1 MYSCLKSPGGIVG
14 SIVLK
19 HCVEVLDS
27 LRKSQCLC
35 RYFCLCLCQ
44 YFCLC
49 YFCLCFA
56 EACCRSCNGRKHV
69 PENTRYFFGTVRNVL
84 TNVLIVANM
93 KRSRHLYGQIRACSI
108 VRHSQC
114 RAASVSQD
122 KSFSRTRTRIIIRQS
137 SFGDPTGL

>member
-49 YFCLCFA
+49 FA

-69 PENTRYFFGTVRNVL
+69 PENTRCIYGTVR
-84 TNVLIVANM
+84 NVLIVANM